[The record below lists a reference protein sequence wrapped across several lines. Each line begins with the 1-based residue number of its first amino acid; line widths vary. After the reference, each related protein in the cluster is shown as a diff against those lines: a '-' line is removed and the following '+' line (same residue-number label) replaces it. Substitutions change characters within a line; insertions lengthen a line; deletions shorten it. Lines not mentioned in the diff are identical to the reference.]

1 MNCYPFLFVYT
12 NSAGFW
18 TGDAFKVNRK
28 TLGGSVTVFN
38 NCLKKIEHKVMKLIV
53 EIVNHDWMDD
63 RHMGDK
69 LIHSTTALNSSSSS
83 SRFE

>member
-1 MNCYPFLFVYT
+1 MGWLDTGAEVYT
-12 NSAGFW
+12 SLLQNE
-18 TGDAFKVNRK
+18 V
-28 TLGGSVTVFN
+28 
-38 NCLKKIEHKVMKLIV
+38 KLIV
-53 EIVNHDWMDD
+53 GKINHDWMDD